1 MTYPFWPL
9 KNSVGKHTISPTQFY
24 GFLFAPGN
32 RGICQPLVSRFSTF
46 ARWRRRWKRPWM
58 WTANFFRRKM
68 SIPVVDPV
76 VGETSPISLVWPL
89 VIFKSL
95 AMESGELFKMLKQGE
110 FPKLCEIKL
119 SITTG
124 SSWSFWH
131 FLSAGETRWNSNI
144 SCYLVLRIT
153 WNCLAIE
160 TPVSSRRCF
169 CWGEKTICFTVRIF
183 RSRVAGW

>member
-1 MTYPFWPL
+1 
-9 KNSVGKHTISPTQFY
+9 
-24 GFLFAPGN
+24 
-32 RGICQPLVSRFSTF
+32 
-46 ARWRRRWKRPWM
+46 
-58 WTANFFRRKM
+58 M

-124 SSWSFWH
+124 SS
-131 FLSAGETRWNSNI
+131 
-144 SCYLVLRIT
+144 
-153 WNCLAIE
+153 
-160 TPVSSRRCF
+160 
-169 CWGEKTICFTVRIF
+169 
-183 RSRVAGW
+183 